1 MQSPDEEKAVASCSK
16 KVFLFGLSF
25 RYKLVEVAFLM
36 LKLLQ
41 RVKVRKVKKVTGELA
56 REEDGGED
64 LQGEVGGRGGEV
76 EAEKREWKFA
86 EKEGDGKADMIEVN
100 ILTDKNENGFFEG
113 DRAETRPRA
122 YSGQVGLTSSISKV
136 FFATNA
142 RANFLKFYKD
152 L

>member
-64 LQGEVGGRGGEV
+64 LQREVGGRGSEV

-100 ILTDKNENGFFEG
+100 ILTK
-113 DRAETRPRA
+113 
-122 YSGQVGLTSSISKV
+122 K
-136 FFATNA
+136 
-142 RANFLKFYKD
+142 
-152 L
+152 

>member
-41 RVKVRKVKKVTGELA
+41 RVKVRKVKKVKKVTGELA

-64 LQGEVGGRGGEV
+64 LQREVGGRGGEV

-100 ILTDKNENGFFEG
+100 ILTK
-113 DRAETRPRA
+113 
-122 YSGQVGLTSSISKV
+122 K
-136 FFATNA
+136 
-142 RANFLKFYKD
+142 
-152 L
+152 

>member
-64 LQGEVGGRGGEV
+64 LQREVGGRGGEV

-100 ILTDKNENGFFEG
+100 ILTDK
-113 DRAETRPRA
+113 
-122 YSGQVGLTSSISKV
+122 
-136 FFATNA
+136 
-142 RANFLKFYKD
+142 
-152 L
+152 